1 MPQALVSGSVALQQ
15 NSSVLPVPLVASKG
29 PYTFLRCTTRR
40 LKSRQC
46 RTCGAYQQEV
56 EETIRR
62 KAPSTPPGPDTT
74 RRPPPPPPPP
84 PPPSG
89 QVEPDAVAELVFLTL
104 HRQLHTIWYLQF
116 SGQTRRTILALFGIC
131 SVAYGYNITQHPD
144 APPDA
149 PPGTE
154 TST

>member
-40 LKSRQC
+40 LTSRQC
-46 RTCGAYQQEV
+46 RTCGAYQQKV

-84 PPPSG
+84 PPSPPSG
-89 QVEPDAVAELVFLTL
+89 QVEPDAVAELVCNF
-104 HRQLHTIWYLQF
+104 
-116 SGQTRRTILALFGIC
+116 
-131 SVAYGYNITQHPD
+131 
-144 APPDA
+144 APPT
-149 PPGTE
+149 PQQLYGTCSSRVRLAE
-154 TST
+154 LYLLCLAYAQ